1 MADKKAVNNEGID
14 PGSKS
19 KMLEAVAATF
29 AGDVDLNSHFMNLA
43 KSDVLNSVRV
53 NDTIKER
60 LTTSLLSKVDSMDA
74 PQILD
79 CIERLDNTKVISSY
93 QELCKLMSNN

>member
-1 MADKKAVNNEGID
+1 MSTVNNKTKKRSSSD
-14 PGSKS
+14 PVLSETDAS
-19 KMLEAVAATF
+19 E
-29 AGDVDLNSHFMNLA
+29 DVDLNNHFMNLA

-60 LTTSLLSKVDSMDA
+60 LTTSLLGKVDSMDA
-74 PQILD
+74 KQILD

-93 QELCKLMSNN
+93 QELCKLMSKN

>member
-1 MADKKAVNNEGID
+1 M
-14 PGSKS
+14 GSVSGGAEETIKS
-19 KMLEAVAATF
+19 KVLEDISTSAS
-29 AGDVDLNSHFMNLA
+29 VDLNSHFMNLA

-60 LTTSLLSKVDSMDA
+60 LTTSLLGKVDSMDA
-74 PQILD
+74 AQILD
-79 CIERLDNTKVISSY
+79 CIERLDNTKAISSY